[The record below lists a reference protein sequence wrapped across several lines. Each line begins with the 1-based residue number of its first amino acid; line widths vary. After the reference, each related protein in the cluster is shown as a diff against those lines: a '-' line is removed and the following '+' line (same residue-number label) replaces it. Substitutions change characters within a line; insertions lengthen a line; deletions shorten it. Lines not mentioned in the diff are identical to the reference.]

1 MGGAGLVPAG
11 AGGAAVV
18 AHTSRLRRVHVT
30 CRFSPGRS
38 PISFDHEIVMM
49 NHVYKERFPKVGAV
63 ATPLRAGPLPPVPCT
78 HVCLRPPATHPPRS
92 PLLPQ
97 ATAQMEER
105 LSELLSSSDPE
116 RVCPLADGV
125 LSFIHHQL
133 MELSR
138 DCLQKSRE
146 GLITSRY
153 FYELQES
160 LEKLLHDVS
169 LLAGHVTSV
178 APLSPGGSTGD
189 GTRF

>member
-1 MGGAGLVPAG
+1 M
-11 AGGAAVV
+11 
-18 AHTSRLRRVHVT
+18 T

-38 PISFDHEIVMM
+38 PVSFDHEIVMM
-49 NHVYKERFPKVGAV
+49 NHVYKERFPKVGPL
-63 ATPLRAGPLPPVPCT
+63 ATPLTC
-78 HVCLRPPATHPPRS
+78 CSPRDS
-92 PLLPQ
+92 ALLPLLPQ

-105 LSELLSSSDPE
+105 LCELLSCSDPG
-116 RVCPLADGV
+116 RACPLADGV

-169 LLAGHVTSV
+169 LAHVVS
-178 APLSPGGSTGD
+178 PLWPGAVHRPSPGVLIHHRRVMSAGAKSVHASAKFVVTAS
-189 GTRF
+189 

>member
-1 MGGAGLVPAG
+1 
-11 AGGAAVV
+11 
-18 AHTSRLRRVHVT
+18 
-30 CRFSPGRS
+30 
-38 PISFDHEIVMM
+38 MM
-49 NHVYKERFPKVGAV
+49 NHVYKERFPKVGLV
-63 ATPLRAGPLPPVPCT
+63 ATPPQSSPVLPLCFWATSVT
-78 HVCLRPPATHPPRS
+78 HLRS
-92 PLLPQ
+92 PLLLPQ

-105 LSELLSSSDPE
+105 LSELLSSADPE

-138 DCLQKSRE
+138 DCLEKSRE

-169 LLAGHVTSV
+169 LLAVC
-178 APLSPGGSTGD
+178 SPGHMITLVPLRHKLVISG
-189 GTRF
+189 FV

>member
-1 MGGAGLVPAG
+1 MRGWGFCQQGAWLSSI
-11 AGGAAVV
+11 
-18 AHTSRLRRVHVT
+18 HQSSRVRVT
-30 CRFSPGRS
+30 CRYSPGRS

-49 NHVYKERFPKVGAV
+49 NHVYKERFPKVGPV
-63 ATPLRAGPLPPVPCT
+63 ATPPPSMLVLPLCFWATSVTHLRFPPL
-78 HVCLRPPATHPPRS
+78 L
-92 PLLPQ
+92 LLPQ

-105 LSELLSSSDPE
+105 LSELLSSMDPE
-116 RVCPLADGV
+116 RMCPLADGV

-138 DCLQKSRE
+138 DCLEKSRE

-169 LLAGHVTSV
+169 LFAGRRQVTQ
-178 APLSPGGSTGD
+178 PLW
-189 GTRF
+189 FL